1 MDDKSLEML
10 EFPRIREIL
19 ADYTSFSASRE
30 LALSL
35 QPLQDYA
42 TISLLLQQTK
52 EARQLLT
59 LDKSFSIGNA
69 HDIREKT
76 KLAALEGILDAL
88 SLVEVQQTLAALH
101 DLRRYL
107 KSISEDFPLLWN
119 IGEGIAELH
128 QIEKDIGACLDPAGE
143 VLDTASPDL
152 GNIRSQLRTTRS
164 QILDKLEGIVRSP
177 RGEKLLQE
185 DVITERDGRYVLLVK
200 VENRHDIKGIVHD
213 ISNTGATVYMEPT
226 ATVGLGN
233 AIREL
238 VAEERHE
245 IEKILRLLS
254 AEVGAH
260 REDIDRSIELA
271 AEIDLILAKARYAGR
286 INAVEPHIADPADDG
301 DGQKKKAPIKLVNA
315 RHPFLGGKAVPFSV
329 ELGDGF
335 SALVITGPNTGGK
348 TVTLKTIGLLSVMA
362 QSGMPIPADGESR
375 LPIFDGV
382 FTDIGDEQ
390 SIEQTLSTF
399 SWHMGNIVRIIGQ
412 ATGKSLVLLDELGT
426 STDPTEGSALAQSIL
441 RHFLARGT
449 LTVATTHF
457 SDLKAFAH
465 TTPGLNNAS
474 LDFDPRTL
482 TPTYQLTIGTPGGSN
497 ALATAARLG
506 IPDEIINDARSLLSG
521 HSREMESLLANLAEE
536 KQKIASLEL
545 ELLTERD
552 KVTSRSAELKKEL
565 QKLKTEGSQTL
576 QAERDAIVA
585 ESAEL
590 HKEIRQAAADL
601 RKEKTA
607 ARLEQARR
615 SLAKVREHLD
625 TPTWEPSAGETT
637 EESAGEI
644 KIGDTVLVKE
654 AGLTAT
660 VTLISEESQE
670 VEVQAGRTKMRLGL
684 SSVAKTAPPATGK
697 AAPPVKIPPSRHVPM
712 EFDLRGRHADEVEP
726 LLDAY
731 LNDAVQ
737 SNISQARIIHGIA
750 TGTVRSIVR
759 EFLKT
764 HPLAKSYRPGKSDEG
779 GDGVT
784 VVRL

>member
-1 MDDKSLEML
+1 
-10 EFPRIREIL
+10 
-19 ADYTSFSASRE
+19 
-30 LALSL
+30 
-35 QPLQDYA
+35 
-42 TISLLLQQTK
+42 
-52 EARQLLT
+52 
-59 LDKSFSIGNA
+59 
-69 HDIREKT
+69 
-76 KLAALEGILDAL
+76 
-88 SLVEVQQTLAALH
+88 
-101 DLRRYL
+101 
-107 KSISEDFPLLWN
+107 
-119 IGEGIAELH
+119 
-128 QIEKDIGACLDPAGE
+128 GE

-152 GNIRSQLRTTRS
+152 ANIRAHLRTARS
-164 QILDKLEGIVRSP
+164 QILEKLEGIVRSP
-177 RGEKLLQE
+177 RGERLLQE
-185 DVITERDGRYVLLVK
+185 DVITERDGRYVILVK
-200 VENRHDIKGIVHD
+200 VEHRHDIKGIVHD
-213 ISNTGATVYMEPT
+213 ISNTGATVFMEPT

-245 IEKILRLLS
+245 IEKVLRLLS
-254 AEVGAH
+254 AEVGAQ
-260 REDIDRSIELA
+260 RDDINHSIERT
-271 AEIDLILAKARYAGR
+271 AELDLILAKARYASR
-286 INAVEPHIADPADDG
+286 INAVEPHITDPAAG
-301 DGQKKKAPIKLVNA
+301 GPKKNNALKLINA
-315 RHPFLGGKAVPFSV
+315 RHPLLGDKAVPFSV
-329 ELGDGF
+329 ELGNGF
-335 SALVITGPNTGGK
+335 SVLVITGPNTGGK

-362 QSGMPIPADGESR
+362 QSGIPVPADGDSR
-375 LPIFDGV
+375 LPLFDGV

-426 STDPTEGSALAQSIL
+426 STDPTEGSALAQAIL

-474 LDFDPRTL
+474 LEFEPRTL

-506 IPDEIINDARSLLSG
+506 IPEEIINDARGLLSG
-521 HSREMESLLANLAEE
+521 HSQEMESLLANLAEE

-552 KVTSRSAELKKEL
+552 KVTSRSAELEKEL

-576 QAERDAIVA
+576 QTERDAIVTEA
-585 ESAEL
+585 AEL
-590 HKEIRQAAADL
+590 HKEIRQASADL
-601 RKEKTA
+601 RKEKTT

-615 SLAKVREHLD
+615 SLSKVREKLD
-625 TPTWEPSAGETT
+625 TPTWQSPAGETA
-637 EESAGEI
+637 EEDTGAI

-660 VTLISEESQE
+660 VTSLSEELQE

-684 SSVAKTAPPATGK
+684 SSVVKTAPPSPGK
-697 AAPPVKIPPSRHVPM
+697 TAPPVKIPPSRHVPM
-712 EFDLRGRHADEVEP
+712 ELDLRGKRADEVEP
-726 LLDAY
+726 LLDSY

-750 TGTVRSIVR
+750 TGTVRNIVR
-759 EFLKT
+759 EFLNT
-764 HPLAKSYRPGKSDEG
+764 HPLAKSFRPGKGDEG